1 MSTVAIIGAGD
12 IGGALARELAALD
25 IVSRI
30 VIVDDLANVGAGK
43 ALDIAQSGAVD
54 RYHTALSG
62 SSDLA
67 AVVGA
72 VAIVIADR
80 ASSSGAQDLE
90 TSGPQDLNPSSP
102 QALKPSGPHE
112 WADEAGLTLLRRVA
126 GLNQRAFIICA
137 GVKQASMVEKGV
149 NEAGLAR
156 LRVFGSAPE
165 ALRSAVIAI
174 TAVEA
179 NAAPSDIALSV
190 LGRPPQHVI
199 VPWDEASIGGRCATN
214 VLSAA
219 QLARLDARIARLW
232 PPGPY
237 ALASAAARLVQTALT
252 RAPRVHAAQ
261 VAVTRDEGTPGR
273 SAMMPVTLN
282 RAGIAALVEPSLSSR
297 DRVRFETTMR
307 A

>member
-1 MSTVAIIGAGD
+1 MGAGD

-80 ASSSGAQDLE
+80 AGSGPQDLRTSGAQDLK
-90 TSGPQDLNPSSP
+90 PSSP
-102 QALKPSGPHE
+102 QALKPSGPEE
-112 WADEAGLTLLRRVA
+112 WSNEAGLTLLRRVA
-126 GLNQRAFIICA
+126 GLNQSAFIICA

-199 VPWDEASIGGRCATN
+199 VPWDEASIGGRCATS

-237 ALASAAARLVQTALT
+237 ALASGAARLVQTALT
-252 RAPRVHAAQ
+252 RSTRVHAAQ
-261 VAVTRDEGTPGR
+261 VAVTRDEGMPGR

-282 RAGIAALVEPSLSSR
+282 QTGIAALVEPSLSSR

>member
-12 IGGALARELAALD
+12 IGGALARELARLD

-30 VIVDDLANVGAGK
+30 VIVDDHGNVAAGK
-43 ALDIAQSGAVD
+43 ALDVAQSGPVD
-54 RYHTALSG
+54 GYHTALAG
-62 SSDLA
+62 TNDAA

-72 VAIVIADR
+72 AVLVIADR
-80 ASSSGAQDLE
+80 ATQPASEWQD
-90 TSGPQDLNPSSP
+90 D
-102 QALKPSGPHE
+102 
-112 WADEAGLTLLRRVA
+112 AGLAVLKRAA
-126 GLNQRAFIICA
+126 GLNQKAFIVCA
-137 GVKQASMVEKGV
+137 GAKQASMIEKGV
-149 NEAGLAR
+149 NESGLSR
-156 LRVFGSAPE
+156 LQVFGSAPE

-179 NAAPSDIALSV
+179 NAAPSDIVLSV

-237 ALASAAARLVQTALT
+237 ALASAAARLVQTAIT
-252 RAPRVHAAQ
+252 RSPRVHAAQ
-261 VAVTRDEGTPGR
+261 VAVTREEGVPGR
-273 SAMMPVTLN
+273 SAMMPVTLQLS
-282 RAGIAALVEPSLSSR
+282 GIASLVEPSLSTR